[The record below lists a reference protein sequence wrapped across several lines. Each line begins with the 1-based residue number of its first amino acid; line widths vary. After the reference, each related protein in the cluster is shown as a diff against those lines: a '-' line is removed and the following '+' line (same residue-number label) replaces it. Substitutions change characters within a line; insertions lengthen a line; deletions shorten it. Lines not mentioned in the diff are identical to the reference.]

1 MNLNIYLYIFVPITF
16 INIYVQVSGEST
28 ILMTCNLYEVRG
40 VFTLSFHHIF
50 CGLQEVSGLQ
60 LFVMSQIPRAGSQG
74 FIKN

>member
-50 CGLQEVSGLQ
+50 VDFRKFLGCS
-60 LFVMSQIPRAGSQG
+60 FSS
-74 FIKN
+74 